1 MLIVKQ
7 KVLVRGQGVFE
18 IEYKNVMPGM
28 NPLPFPLIN
37 YQRRSKQL
45 Q

>member
-7 KVLVRGQGVFE
+7 KVLVRGQGVYE

-28 NPLPFPLIN
+28 NTINFPLLN
-37 YQRRSKQL
+37 Y
-45 Q
+45 